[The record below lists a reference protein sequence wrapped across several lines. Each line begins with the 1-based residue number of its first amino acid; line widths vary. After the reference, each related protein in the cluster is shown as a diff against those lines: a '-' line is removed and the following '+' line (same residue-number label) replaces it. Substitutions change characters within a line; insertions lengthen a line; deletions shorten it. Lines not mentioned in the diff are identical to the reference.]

1 MSASSKR
8 RAPSLRRLVAIGL
21 ATFGLLV
28 AALIV
33 VTTLQLAGSQRQSD
47 AENRRAESFL
57 VADSMR
63 QSSNELT
70 NMVRLYVSTGDP
82 RYRDYYN
89 EILAIRS
96 GAAPRPRGYDSSFW
110 DRVLAEGTGFVRYGP
125 RESLVEQMRAADF
138 TPAEFRAL
146 NASLTAS
153 NRLAQ
158 VELEVMDRVA
168 RRIRRG
174 VDDSYLSDVQRD
186 YRRLVDQA
194 YLDEKGVIMAAI
206 GRFIDLV
213 DERTRRDVQDERDT
227 HDALV
232 LVQIAILA
240 LIVLLAVAAMAV
252 ISRLAVRPLGRL
264 ADSTRRI
271 AGGDYGERADVHGVA
286 ELEQVAGA
294 FNEMA
299 DAIESDLGARE
310 RAEREAVAARLAAEH
325 ASRAKSTFLAAMSH
339 EIRTPM
345 IGVTGML
352 EVLSRTGLSPQQRQM
367 VATAESSALSLLQI
381 IGDVLD
387 FSKIEASKLELN
399 PAPIDLRRIVHTAV
413 ETFRHTASAKGL
425 LLTSAVDERLAA
437 AHTGDALRLRQIL
450 TNFISNAVKFTE
462 VGGIELEA
470 RVLEDSG
477 ETQTVALSVTDTGV
491 GISAE
496 QQRALFSDYTQ
507 ADASTAQRYGGTG
520 LGLVICRKLA
530 SLMDGEVT
538 MHSAP
543 GQGTT
548 MRLRVPLAIAD
559 PASVDTR
566 SAVVT
571 ESAAATRPRP
581 TREEAVREGSVLLI
595 AEDHAVNRTVLRHQ
609 LDVVGFVADFA
620 EDGREAFER
629 FCDGDYALLLTDL
642 NMPRMDG
649 YELAHAVRH
658 HETATGTARIPI
670 LALTANVMQGEPER
684 CREAGMDGFAAKP
697 TTIPFLAGKLRQ
709 WLPHLDWP
717 SAADHDA
724 SARTGEAPAGGAVDL
739 AVLAEVTGGDADLEA
754 TLIDDFLVS
763 ARTDLRALDDA
774 FTIDDATEARRRAH
788 RVKGAAR
795 TVGATTMVALA
806 QQIEAG
812 LAPDGAARAHLAPK
826 VARLHDAL
834 AECEAELASLR

>member
-82 RYRDYYN
+82 RSRDYYN

-174 VDDSYLSDVQRD
+174 VDDAYLSDVQRD
-186 YRRLVDQA
+186 YRRLVDQD

-477 ETQTVALSVTDTGV
+477 ETQTVELSVTDTGV

-559 PASVDTR
+559 PASVDSR
-566 SAVVT
+566 SAMVT
-571 ESAAATRPRP
+571 ESTAATRPQADARGGRARRQRAAHRRGP
-581 TREEAVREGSVLLI
+581 RRQPHGPAPSARRRRLRGRLRRGRTRGVRAL
-595 AEDHAVNRTVLRHQ
+595 
-609 LDVVGFVADFA
+609 
-620 EDGREAFER
+620 
-629 FCDGDYALLLTDL
+629 CDGDYALLLTDL

-658 HETATGTARIPI
+658 HETATGRPRIPI

-739 AVLAEVTGGDADLEA
+739 AVLAEVTGGDTDLEA

-812 LAPDGAARAHLAPK
+812 LAPDAGARAHLAPK